1 MQYHNPFRL
10 FRLEP
15 KTVDAERIRELQQNI
30 DTEFAAFS
38 LYESINYYGSKLTLQ
53 ELRRALRE
61 LQDVETRTFHE
72 KLLEQ
77 PELLNFLEY
86 GHLSYLHNRVQ
97 YAEDPLLMEFVAP
110 YFAHQ
115 YNEALLQALKVQ
127 DKETISLLSGQKLPL
142 FEDFDNMYYHD
153 AAQYLDGTLR
163 NLQTLRE
170 DPRLYIMSE
179 RELAMQLPDKTIEVY
194 NMLPEYFDDARDMI
208 GNQMRI
214 IAQVF
219 VMEAGRQ
226 DGAVAIIN
234 QALKLKL
241 SEKLRKELTSYKKQ
255 LNPGFGRIPL
265 FVTIG
270 IGVVLLLFL
279 LKWMENN
286 LF

>member
-1 MQYHNPFRL
+1 
-10 FRLEP
+10 
-15 KTVDAERIRELQQNI
+15 
-30 DTEFAAFS
+30 
-38 LYESINYYGSKLTLQ
+38 
-53 ELRRALRE
+53 
-61 LQDVETRTFHE
+61 
-72 KLLEQ
+72 
-77 PELLNFLEY
+77 
-86 GHLSYLHNRVQ
+86 
-97 YAEDPLLMEFVAP
+97 
-110 YFAHQ
+110 
-115 YNEALLQALKVQ
+115 
-127 DKETISLLSGQKLPL
+127 
-142 FEDFDNMYYHD
+142 MYYHD